1 MRVFRLTAIALAASF
16 AATAAA
22 HALEVKKQRQMPGD
36 PEDVWEIFGDFC
48 AIKDW
53 HPVVTDCQEVKEG
66 GVTYRNLTL
75 KDGGKI
81 KEKLTGTEDTSYSYE
96 IVESPLPVKNYKA
109 TLSFE
114 EDEDSPHRSEV
125 EWEAT
130 FEANG
135 VSDEKAEK
143 VIADIL
149 EAGVKSIKKQAINA
163 ADEREAAAGNKVSKG
178 RDRSSDDDMDDDD
191 DNK

>member
-1 MRVFRLTAIALAASF
+1 MRVFKLTLIALAAIIWSSS
-16 AATAAA
+16 AWAIT
-22 HALEVKKQRQMPGD
+22 VKKQRQLPGD
-36 PEDVWEIFGDFC
+36 PEDVWQIFGDFC

-53 HPVVTDCQEVKEG
+53 HPAVADCKEVKEG

-81 KEKLTGTEDTSYSYE
+81 KEKLTDEDDTGYSYE

-109 TLSFE
+109 TFEFE

-130 FEANG
+130 FDANG
-135 VSDEKAEK
+135 VSDKEAKKA
-143 VIADIL
+143 VADIL
-149 EAGVKSIKKQAINA
+149 EAGVKSIKKQAIDDWYAKHPDNA
-163 ADEREAAAGNKVSKG
+163 G
-178 RDRSSDDDMDDDD
+178 
-191 DNK
+191 DNDNGD

>member
-1 MRVFRLTAIALAASF
+1 MRIFKLTLIALAAIIAWS
-16 AATAAA
+16 ASAWAIT
-22 HALEVKKQRQMPGD
+22 VTKQRQLPGD
-36 PEDVWEIFGDFC
+36 PQDVWEIFGDFC

-53 HPVVTDCQEVKEG
+53 HPAVTDCQEVKEG
-66 GVTYRNLTL
+66 GATYRNLTL
-75 KDGGKI
+75 KGGGKI

-109 TLSFE
+109 TLSVE

-130 FEANG
+130 FDANG

-143 VIADIL
+143 AVADIL
-149 EAGVKSIKKQAINA
+149 EAGVKCIKKQALA
-163 ADEREAAAGNKVSKG
+163 AYYAKHGNG
-178 RDRSSDDDMDDDD
+178 GDDSDDGDRD
-191 DNK
+191 